1 MMLVQSV
8 SAAFT
13 ERLWRAM
20 TPLLAS
26 GLTPTC
32 PKVQGKSL
40 PGRPASRSPLTAVRS
55 PVEPAQCYQEPAG
68 TFRAYSLLLQGAA
81 T

>member
-1 MMLVQSV
+1 MLVQSV

-32 PKVQGKSL
+32 PKVQRKSL
-40 PGRPASRSPLTAVRS
+40 PGRPASRSPLTRG
-55 PVEPAQCYQEPAG
+55 AG
-68 TFRAYSLLLQGAA
+68 SVLPGACWDI
-81 T
+81 